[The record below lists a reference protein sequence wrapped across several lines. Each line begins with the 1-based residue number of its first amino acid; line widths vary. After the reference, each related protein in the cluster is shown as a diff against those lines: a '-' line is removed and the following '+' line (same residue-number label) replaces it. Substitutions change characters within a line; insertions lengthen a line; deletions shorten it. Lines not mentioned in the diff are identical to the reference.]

1 MLEAVD
7 NRASERT
14 PPQARPLRPAYHGK
28 RHRFGESYGK
38 DPFGGLFCFRAVQ
51 WCLSTPNVMLSAAY
65 SDDIDM
71 KATWSFPALV
81 RAIAPNPKEE
91 RLCLVSKEDE
101 FEIKEIELSSM
112 PLVMS
117 ATVHYQP
124 EKVEYRLHNGHLYKS
139 IDEYD
144 EVLEIEHECQ
154 DTLAYGN
161 THVYRVLAD
170 EIMDIMKSGTV
181 RAWPKN
187 AQRQN
192 GTKSLE
198 KSGIRLLPEGETDL
212 AYWKDRFKTH
222 LDRFIVAGG
231 KAWLRT
237 TEPVWSVSLEEPHAF
252 LEHASCFSDKRD
264 EFGKRHYAT
273 DENASHTRM
282 FSMHEFDAMS
292 ALVHSMPVNPR
303 ANATGVLDSVEVFI
317 PEAFKLDVDRLEMD
331 RIARALVGQVGKSFS
346 QVKPG
351 GGETLLEVAP
361 SSLVVAWSQLRDF
374 MKAYNP
380 IDGVPD
386 ELERKF
392 SDFVAEA
399 DGMAAVYGPAL
410 VSTPLRE
417 AVDYAFARW
426 ENRAIEITAAPL
438 FAARH

>member
-1 MLEAVD
+1 
-7 NRASERT
+7 
-14 PPQARPLRPAYHGK
+14 
-28 RHRFGESYGK
+28 
-38 DPFGGLFCFRAVQ
+38 
-51 WCLSTPNVMLSAAY
+51 
-65 SDDIDM
+65 M

-81 RAIAPNPKEE
+81 RAVPPNPKEE
-91 RLCLVSKEDE
+91 RLCLVSNEAE
-101 FEIKEIELSSM
+101 FEIKEIELGSM
-112 PLVMS
+112 PLVML

-124 EKVEYRLHNGHLYKS
+124 EKVEYRLHNGQLYKS

-144 EVLEIEHECQ
+144 EVLEIEHEYQ
-154 DTLAYGN
+154 DTLAYGS
-161 THVYRVLAD
+161 THVYRELAD

-181 RAWPKN
+181 NAWPKN

-198 KSGIRLLPEGETDL
+198 KSGVRLLPEGEVDL
-212 AYWKDRFKTH
+212 AYWKERFTKQ
-222 LDRFIVAGG
+222 LDRFIIAGG
-231 KAWLRT
+231 KTWFRT
-237 TEPVWSVSLEEPHAF
+237 DEPVWSVSLTEPQAI

-273 DENASHTRM
+273 DENASRTRI
-282 FSMHEFDAMS
+282 FSMHEFEAMT
-292 ALVHSMPVNPR
+292 AVVDSMPVDPT
-303 ANATGVLDSVEVFI
+303 ANSTGVLDSVEVFM

-331 RIARALVGQVGKSFS
+331 RMARAVAWQVGKSFS

-361 SSLVVAWSQLRDF
+361 TSLVAAWSHLRDF
-374 MKAYNP
+374 VKSYNP
-380 IDGVPD
+380 LDGVPD

-399 DGMAAVYGPAL
+399 DGMAAVYGPTL
-410 VSTPLRE
+410 VSAPLRE
-417 AVDYAFARW
+417 AMDYALARW